1 MGVLDGKGA
10 VVTGGSRGIGRA
22 IVQRL
27 AAEGATVVFNF
38 VRSVERA
45 AQVEQEVRDAGG
57 RAHGVRI
64 DLAHPSAI
72 DDLMAVADEH
82 LDGLDILVDSTPT
95 LRRRVRASNLE

>member
-38 VRSVERA
+38 ARSAEPR
-45 AQVEQEVRDAGG
+45 
-57 RAHGVRI
+57 
-64 DLAHPSAI
+64 
-72 DDLMAVADEH
+72 
-82 LDGLDILVDSTPT
+82 STGEC
-95 LRRRVRASNLE
+95 RVLIVS